1 MTPFKPR
8 PAPLTILCLVLLWG
22 CGDRNPFS
30 SAKGGPG
37 SEALTE
43 QAEPTVDEADAGH
56 EDAIGVAVEN
66 LEEFAGV
73 SDQTSDED
81 PTAEAGSEFGGDPE
95 EQIDNS
101 VQTASMPL
109 LACEYR
115 TVANT
120 KGSRLLVS
128 DSPGSTFKVMARLHP
143 DDQVRVLSQRAGRS
157 VSDPA
162 LGKASSQ
169 WLQVSYP
176 YGAGQQTGWINEM
189 YASCLSQCTYLEV
202 QNVGS
207 QALLVKDTPYPMG
220 RIVHRLYS
228 NYVVKSLG
236 SVADGILISDAS
248 LKSSSKVWYKIEYY
262 DGSSGVEKQGWIS
275 SLYTFCTHGRM
286 NSTNGT
292 LKLPVA
298 SRLLTSTEADHKR
311 RGSVNAWD
319 INAAFGSPVRPISA
333 GKVSY
338 VGCNNAGGYGC
349 WTYIAHDN
357 GLFSI
362 MAHMIN
368 GSLRVKAG
376 DRVTQD
382 TIVGRVG
389 WTGFTTFGPH
399 VHLEI
404 ISGGVKVLPGNYFD
418 LNSMAYCLFC
428 SLKK

>member
-1 MTPFKPR
+1 
-8 PAPLTILCLVLLWG
+8 
-22 CGDRNPFS
+22 
-30 SAKGGPG
+30 
-37 SEALTE
+37 
-43 QAEPTVDEADAGH
+43 
-56 EDAIGVAVEN
+56 
-66 LEEFAGV
+66 
-73 SDQTSDED
+73 
-81 PTAEAGSEFGGDPE
+81 
-95 EQIDNS
+95 
-101 VQTASMPL
+101 MPL

-115 TVANT
+115 NVANT
-120 KGSRLLVS
+120 QGSRLLVS
-128 DSPGSTFKVMARLHP
+128 DSPSSTFKVVARLHP
-143 DDQVRVLSQRAGRS
+143 ADQIRVLSQSAGRR

-169 WLQVSYP
+169 WLKVTYP

-189 YASCLSQCTYLEV
+189 YATCLTQCTYLEV
-202 QNVGS
+202 QNVGTRP
-207 QALLVKDTPYPMG
+207 LLVKDTPYPAG
-220 RIVHRLYS
+220 RVVHRLYN
-228 NYVVKSLG
+228 NYVVKSIG
-236 SVADGILISDAS
+236 SVADGILISDS
-248 LKSSSKVWYKIEYY
+248 TLNSSSKLWYKIEYY
-262 DGSSGVEKQGWIS
+262 DGASGLEKQGWIS

-286 NSTNGT
+286 NSTNGS

-319 INAAFGSPVRPISA
+319 INAAYGSPVRPISP

-362 MAHMIN
+362 MAHMID

-382 TIVGRVG
+382 TVVGRVG

-418 LNSMAYCLFC
+418 LNSMAYCVFC